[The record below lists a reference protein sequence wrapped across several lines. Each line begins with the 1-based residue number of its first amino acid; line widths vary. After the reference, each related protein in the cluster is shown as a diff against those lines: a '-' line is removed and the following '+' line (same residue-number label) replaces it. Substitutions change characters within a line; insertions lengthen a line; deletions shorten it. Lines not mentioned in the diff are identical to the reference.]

1 MTKIVLKSPLNS
13 NQQPL
18 QNVYTINFLTFLL
31 SLLLNSF
38 LCAVYKI
45 HVEELNVVRL
55 RSSPFYIN
63 IHDTES
69 LSIGM
74 HVILKISA

>member
-1 MTKIVLKSPLNS
+1 MFPVHRYILFS
-13 NQQPL
+13 N
-18 QNVYTINFLTFLL
+18 N
-31 SLLLNSF
+31 
-38 LCAVYKI
+38 
-45 HVEELNVVRL
+45 VEELDVVRL

-74 HVILKISA
+74 HGILKISA